1 MIYVQFY
8 QKGVM
13 TGDTIEACGDRSVVV
28 LDGRCTRDWLMDIA
42 TDECEKRGFIA
53 WRLFK
58 GDSFTR
64 STPIS
69 PLMEKLA

>member
-1 MIYVQFY
+1 MVYVQFY

-13 TGDTIEACGDRSVVV
+13 TGNTIEACGDRSVAV
-28 LDGRCTRDWLMDIA
+28 LHGNRDWMWDVA
-42 TDECEKRGFIA
+42 AYECEKRGFTA